1 MTCEQSLTLI
11 SAELDGELRPE
22 AHAALRAHLD
32 ACADCR
38 RLHESLAGL
47 DEKIA
52 ALREP
57 APEGLK
63 RGILYRIDQA
73 TGKAK
78 KPARRWFGPGTA
90 LGAVAAILV
99 LLVGL
104 GVFPNLGLPGRASDS
119 GEKPGLDSSLMAVQ
133 APETQA
139 PAMAAPNE
147 MEICEP
153 AANGTWFEGLQ
164 FANEPAD
171 TAAAED
177 SAVPDNGFDKT
188 ARDREE
194 IPADCRPPLTT
205 GDAAVPLTKECAAVF
220 AKLSAAREAA
230 VLVYTD
236 FDYDSLL
243 TLLETEAPAL
253 AALLADSEPEAAE
266 GMTLYKTDCGTIL
279 ALQEWL
285 LENLPRS
292 LDMDAAVIEAEAGL
306 RVRMEALDPGNGSL
320 YKVITWSRADDAVTW
335 PEEWPEGWADRVRT
349 EENWG
354 LFFPEEGYTPNAE
367 KPAYLVFSQSVY
379 GSNK

>member
-1 MTCEQSLTLI
+1 MTWYKSDGDLPPLEDYDLI
-11 SAELDGELRPE
+11 RHP
-22 AHAALRAHLD
+22 RT
-32 ACADCR
+32 
-38 RLHESLAGL
+38 
-47 DEKIA
+47 
-52 ALREP
+52 
-57 APEGLK
+57 
-63 RGILYRIDQA
+63 YRY
-73 TGKAK
+73 
-78 KPARRWFGPGTA
+78 
-90 LGAVAAILV
+90 
-99 LLVGL
+99 
-104 GVFPNLGLPGRASDS
+104 
-119 GEKPGLDSSLMAVQ
+119 
-133 APETQA
+133 
-139 PAMAAPNE
+139 
-147 MEICEP
+147 
-153 AANGTWFEGLQ
+153 
-164 FANEPAD
+164 
-171 TAAAED
+171 
-177 SAVPDNGFDKT
+177 FDK
-188 ARDREE
+188 
-194 IPADCRPPLTT
+194 PVLYPF
-205 GDAAVPLTKECAAVF
+205 GYG
-220 AKLSAAREAA
+220 LS
-230 VLVYTD
+230 YTD